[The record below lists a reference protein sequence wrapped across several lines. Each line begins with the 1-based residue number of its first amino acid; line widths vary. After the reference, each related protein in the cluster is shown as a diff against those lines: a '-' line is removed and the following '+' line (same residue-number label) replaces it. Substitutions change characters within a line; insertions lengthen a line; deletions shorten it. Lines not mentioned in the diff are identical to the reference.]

1 LTVIS
6 FNSLP
11 FFEDPF
17 ETLNVGIGESMEYRM
32 PLYSDPD
39 GDEVSVNV
47 TLGKAADFVTYD
59 D

>member
-1 LTVIS
+1 
-6 FNSLP
+6 LP

-17 ETLNVGIGESMEYRM
+17 ETLNIGIGESMEYRM

-39 GDEVSVNV
+39 GDQVSVSV
-47 TLGKAADFVTYD
+47 TLGKAAGFVAYD